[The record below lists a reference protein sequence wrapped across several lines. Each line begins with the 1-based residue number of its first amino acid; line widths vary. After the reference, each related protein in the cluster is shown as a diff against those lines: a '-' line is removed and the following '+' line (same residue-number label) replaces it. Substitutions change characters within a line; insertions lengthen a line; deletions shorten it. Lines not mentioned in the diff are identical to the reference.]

1 MSEILTT
8 SDITSCISALIAR
21 NKLFAG
27 KNLQIYYI
35 TNKMAGCFTNKKVS
49 SKYKKLFN
57 STEKQALQYP
67 ECSKSV
73 YTKVFATEYAGHAK
87 DLANAVLS
95 ELIASFNEGD
105 ECILVT
111 AGGDGTSLEVQTG
124 LYLAAQSEPKKRN
137 MIMNHLTLLRLPL
150 GTGND
155 GTDGHSIEETFEL
168 LKGPLVFQN
177 TRALKI
183 YPEGKRTDEDI
194 KHLGKDPAKYCDVNY
209 SAPWYCFN
217 IASIGLDAYVVYLTN
232 TIKKKMPGNLYQLCV
247 PLSGLIYD
255 KDFPVGNADIELFD
269 DKGNLTEKL
278 QTTVTLI
285 AVGAS
290 GYRVYGGG
298 HKVLPNH
305 HNVCVA
311 PKVSLFRLIRD
322 NHMFIDGSFV
332 GTDLASLHSGE
343 KIRINYD
350 KAILMQADGEVT
362 MLCKEDFPIVIE
374 KTEPCIRIVTSSS
387 NLA

>member
-1 MSEILTT
+1 MPELLNPT
-8 SDITSCISALIAR
+8 DITNCISSLIAR

-27 KNLQIYYI
+27 KNLQIFYI
-35 TNKMAGCFTNKKVS
+35 TNKMAGCFTNKKKS
-49 SKYKKLFN
+49 AHYKKLFN
-57 STEKQALQYP
+57 ATEKEVLKNP
-67 ECSKSV
+67 ECAKSV
-73 YTKVFATEYAGHAK
+73 VSKVFATEYAGHAK

-95 ELIASFNEGD
+95 ELIGSYNEGD
-105 ECILVT
+105 ECILIA

-124 LYLAAQSEPKKRN
+124 LYLAAQSEPKKKE

-168 LKGPLVFQN
+168 LKGPLEFRN

-183 YPEGKRTDEDI
+183 YPEGKKTEDDI
-194 KHLGKDPAKYCDVNY
+194 KKLGKDPSKYCDANY
-209 SAPWYCFN
+209 TAPWYCFN
-217 IASIGLDAYVVYLTN
+217 IVSIGLDAYVVYMTN
-232 TIKKKMPGNLYQLCV
+232 AVKKNLPDNFYHLCV
-247 PLSGLIYD
+247 PLSGLVYD
-255 KDFPVGNADIELFD
+255 KDFPIGNAQIELFD
-269 DKGNLTEKL
+269 ESGNKTEEIH
-278 QTTVTLI
+278 TPITLV

-290 GYRVYGGG
+290 GNRVYGGG
-298 HKVLPNH
+298 HKVLPNEN
-305 HNVCVA
+305 NVCIA
-311 PKVSLFRLIRD
+311 PQLSLFKLIRD

-343 KIRINYD
+343 KVRINYD

-374 KTEPCIRIVTSSS
+374 KTEPCIRIITSSS
-387 NLA
+387 N

>member
-1 MSEILTT
+1 MSQILSP
-8 SDITSCISALIAR
+8 SDITNCISSLIAR

-35 TNKMAGCFTNKKVS
+35 TNKMAGCFTNKKIS
-49 SKYKKLFN
+49 QEYKKIFN
-57 STEKQALQYP
+57 AAEQEALQYP
-67 ECSKSV
+67 ECAKSV
-73 YTKVFATEYAGHAK
+73 SSKVFATEYASHAK

-95 ELIASFNEGD
+95 ELIGSYNNGD
-105 ECILVT
+105 ECILVA

-124 LYLAAQSEPKKRN
+124 LYMAAQSEPKKKD

-155 GTDGHSIEETFEL
+155 GTDGHTIQETINL
-168 LKGPLVFQN
+168 LKGPIIFQN

-183 YPEGKRTDEDI
+183 YPEGKRTEEDI
-194 KHLGKDPAKYCDVNY
+194 KRSGKDPAKYCNVNY
-209 SAPWYCFN
+209 TAPWYCFN
-217 IASIGLDAYVVYLTN
+217 IVSIGLDAYVVYMTN
-232 TIKKKMPGNLYQLCV
+232 TVKKKLPGNFYHLCV
-247 PLSGLIYD
+247 PLSGLVYD
-255 KDFPVGNADIELFD
+255 KDFPIGNADIELFD
-269 DKGNLTEKL
+269 GNGEKTEEIH
-278 QTTVTLI
+278 TPITLV

-305 HNVCVA
+305 HNVCIA
-311 PKVSLFRLIRD
+311 PQLSLFKLIRD
-322 NHMFIDGSFV
+322 NHMFVDGSFI
-332 GTDLASLHSGE
+332 GTDLASLHSGD

-350 KAILMQADGEVT
+350 KAVLMQADGEVT

-374 KTEPCIRIVTSSS
+374 KTEPCIRIITSSS
-387 NLA
+387 N